1 MKKICLL
8 AVFALFLLF
17 PAAGAFA
24 APGDGTADMPR
35 KMSQQAIDARLKM
48 MEGAWFDGNNR
59 LVLEIYGRKINDWE
73 VLDFEDL
80 VANGPS
86 SGTTIFWVL
95 DGRNVRGIQMD
106 WRLAG
111 EESDYLFIDGTTALH
126 RR

>member
-17 PAAGAFA
+17 PAAGALA
-24 APGDGTADMPR
+24 APGNGAADMPG

-73 VLDFEDL
+73 VLDYEDL
-80 VANGPS
+80 ANGPS
-86 SGTTIFWVL
+86 MGTTIFWVM
-95 DGRNVRGIQMD
+95 DNGKVRGIQMD

-111 EESDYLFIDGTTALH
+111 ETSDYLFIDGTTALH

>member
-8 AVFALFLLF
+8 AVFAVVLLF
-17 PAAGAFA
+17 PAAGALA
-24 APGDGTADMPR
+24 APGNGAADMPG

-73 VLDFEDL
+73 VLDYEDL
-80 VANGPS
+80 ANGPS
-86 SGTTIFWVL
+86 MGTTIFWVM
-95 DGRNVRGIQMD
+95 DNDKVRGIQMD

-111 EESDYLFIDGTTALH
+111 ETSDYLFIDGTTALH